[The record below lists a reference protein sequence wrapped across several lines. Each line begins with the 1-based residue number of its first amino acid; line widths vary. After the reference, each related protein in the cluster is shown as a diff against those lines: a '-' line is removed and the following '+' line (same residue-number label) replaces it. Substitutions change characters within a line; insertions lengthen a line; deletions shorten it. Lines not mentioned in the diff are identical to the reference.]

1 MTLEQLQAQRQSL
14 LIQRSQA
21 KDIVEQSERALGE
34 INFAINALE
43 ADAKAREEALA
54 EAGAETND

>member
-34 INFAINALE
+34 INLAITVLE
-43 ADAKAREEALA
+43 ADAKAREEVLA

>member
-1 MTLEQLQAQRQSL
+1 MTLEKLQAQRQSL

-21 KDIVEQSERALGE
+21 KDVVEQCERALGE
-34 INFAINALE
+34 INLAINVLE

-54 EAGAETND
+54 ETGAETND